1 MATVPDN
8 FGIGDVCAQL
18 AEMFDAGEKDRL
30 LETVKELLTGA
41 LQEANAQSA
50 RVAELLKKLY
60 GQKKERISPHQLAL
74 ALDELRQEQEQLEKS
89 ICQPN
94 APAVEQ
100 PPSEA
105 VPRLRKPR
113 GRRPLPAHLPREE
126 IRITPTEEQ
135 LAATSG
141 GMRKMGEERSEVL
154 EYVPGH
160 FKVLVY
166 VREVW
171 SNAYGEVVTAP
182 VPVKLIAKGLP
193 GPGLL
198 VQVLLS
204 KFRDKC
210 PLTRQVDIYRRL
222 GVELSRNTL
231 VDWVAAAA
239 ELLRPLSRAIYA
251 LVLAAYVLQVDDTK
265 LPVLDRRKA
274 KNIKRGHIW
283 ALVGDHCYV
292 AYRYTENWCRDK
304 AFKLLR
310 DREGWM
316 QVDAYKGYQC
326 VLALGKAI
334 EVGCLMHARR
344 YFVRAFEGRDLRAA
358 EPLELIRRIYRI
370 EAASKEAGEWPH
382 ERLLR
387 RQRETRPLFD
397 AWRTWLDEHA
407 GRIPPKSPLGKA
419 ITYAK
424 NHWDALMRPLQD
436 GNLELDNG
444 DVERALRGLAM
455 GRRNW
460 LFAGSDE
467 GAERTAILCTVI
479 ESAARHGLDLR
490 LYLQDV
496 LLKLAAGWP
505 PERLDEL
512 LPHRWC
518 ALHADAARATELAET
533 QPSRAAA

>member
-1 MATVPDN
+1 MEHASREEMVEAA
-8 FGIGDVCAQL
+8 CEQL
-18 AEMFDAGEKDRL
+18 GRIFDAGDREALISTMRNL
-30 LETVKELLTGA
+30 LSVA
-41 LQEANAQSA
+41 LQDNEALRV
-50 RVAELLKKLY
+50 RVAELLRNLY
-60 GQKKERISPHQLAL
+60 GRRSERFHPDQLSFGLLAVAPEPQAASEPEPAASDERAVKK
-74 ALDELRQEQEQLEKS
+74 
-89 ICQPN
+89 
-94 APAVEQ
+94 PAHR
-100 PPSEA
+100 A
-105 VPRLRKPR
+105 GHR
-113 GRRPLPAHLPREE
+113 GCHSLPAHLPREE
-126 IRITPTEEQ
+126 IRLQPTEEQ
-135 LAATSG
+135 LAATG
-141 GMRKMGEERSEVL
+141 GQMRKWREERSEVL
-154 EYVPGH
+154 EYVPAH
-160 FKVLVY
+160 LKVLVY

-193 GPGLL
+193 GPALL

-231 VDWVAAAA
+231 VDWVGAAA

-251 LVLAAYVLQVDDTK
+251 LVLAAYVMQVDDTK

-283 ALVGDHCYV
+283 ALVGDHRYV
-292 AYRYTENWCRDK
+292 AYRYTEDWCRDK
-304 AFKLLR
+304 ALKLLR
-310 DREGWM
+310 DRQGWM
-316 QVDAYKGYQC
+316 QVDGYKGYHC
-326 VLALGKAI
+326 VFALGKAI
-334 EVGCLMHARR
+334 EVGCMMHARR

-358 EPLELIRRIYRI
+358 APLELIRKMYRV

-397 AWRTWLDEHA
+397 AWQKWLDEHA
-407 GRIPPKSPLGKA
+407 GRFPPKSPLGRA
-419 ITYAK
+419 VTYAN
-424 NHWDALMRPLQD
+424 NHRDTLIRPLQD

-460 LFAGSDE
+460 MFAGSDE

-490 LYLQDV
+490 LYLQDI

>member
-1 MATVPDN
+1 MEHASRDEMVEAA
-8 FGIGDVCAQL
+8 CEQL
-18 AEMFDAGEKDRL
+18 GRMFDAGDKEALISTMRHLLSAALTDNEK
-30 LETVKELLTGA
+30 
-41 LQEANAQSA
+41 Q
-50 RVAELLKKLY
+50 RVRIAELLRSLY
-60 GQKKERISPHQLAL
+60 GRRSERFNPAQLCFGLLAEVPEPPAASEPEPLASAERAMKESAPKRSGH
-74 ALDELRQEQEQLEKS
+74 RG
-89 ICQPN
+89 CQ
-94 APAVEQ
+94 
-100 PPSEA
+100 S
-105 VPRLRKPR
+105 
-113 GRRPLPAHLPREE
+113 LPAHLPREE
-126 IRITPTEEQ
+126 IRLQPTEEQ
-135 LAATSG
+135 LAATG
-141 GMRKMGEERSEVL
+141 GQMTKWREERSEVL
-154 EYVPGH
+154 EYVPAH
-160 FKVLVY
+160 LKVLVY

-193 GPGLL
+193 GPGLV

-239 ELLRPLSRAIYA
+239 ELLRPLSRAIFA

-265 LPVLDRRKA
+265 LPVLDRGKA

-283 ALVGDHCYV
+283 ALVGDHHYV

-316 QVDAYKGYQC
+316 QVDGYKGYQC
-326 VLALGKAI
+326 VFALGKAI
-334 EVGCLMHARR
+334 EVGCMMHARR
-344 YFVRAFEGRDLRAA
+344 YFVRAFEGGDLRAA
-358 EPLELIRRIYRI
+358 APLELIRKMYRV

-397 AWRTWLDEHA
+397 AWQTWLDEHA

-419 ITYAK
+419 ITYTK

-460 LFAGSDE
+460 LFAGSDD

-496 LLKLAAGWP
+496 LLKLASGWP

-512 LPHRWC
+512 LPHRWGT
-518 ALHADAARATELAET
+518 LHAEAARAAGLAVA

>member
-1 MATVPDN
+1 MEHASRDEMVEAA
-8 FGIGDVCAQL
+8 CEQL
-18 AEMFDAGEKDRL
+18 GRMFDAGDKEALISTMRHLLSAALTDNEKQR
-30 LETVKELLTGA
+30 
-41 LQEANAQSA
+41 A
-50 RVAELLKKLY
+50 RIAELLRSLY
-60 GQKKERISPHQLAL
+60 GRRSERFNPAQLCFGLLAEVPERPAASEPEPLASAERATKKPAAKRSGH
-74 ALDELRQEQEQLEKS
+74 RG
-89 ICQPN
+89 CQ
-94 APAVEQ
+94 
-100 PPSEA
+100 S
-105 VPRLRKPR
+105 
-113 GRRPLPAHLPREE
+113 LPAHLPREE
-126 IRITPTEEQ
+126 IRLQPTEEQ
-135 LAATSG
+135 LAATG
-141 GMRKMGEERSEVL
+141 GQMTKWREECSEVL
-154 EYVPGH
+154 EYVPAH
-160 FKVLVY
+160 LKVLVY

-239 ELLRPLSRAIYA
+239 ELLRPLSRAIFA

-265 LPVLDRRKA
+265 LPVLDRGKA

-283 ALVGDHCYV
+283 ALVGDHHYV

-316 QVDAYKGYQC
+316 QVDGYKGYHC
-326 VLALGKAI
+326 VFALGKAI
-334 EVGCLMHARR
+334 EVGCMMHARR
-344 YFVRAFEGRDLRAA
+344 YFVRAFEGGDLRASV
-358 EPLELIRRIYRI
+358 PLELIRKMYRV

-397 AWRTWLDEHA
+397 AWQTWLDEHA

-460 LFAGSDE
+460 LFAGSDD

-496 LLKLAAGWP
+496 LLKLASGWP

-512 LPHRWC
+512 LPHRWRT
-518 ALHADAARATELAET
+518 LHADAARATEHAAP

>member
-1 MATVPDN
+1 MEHASRDEMVEAA
-8 FGIGDVCAQL
+8 CEQL
-18 AEMFDAGEKDRL
+18 GRLFDARDRETLISTIRHL
-30 LETVKELLTGA
+30 LSAA
-41 LQEANAQSA
+41 LQDNEELRV
-50 RVAELLKKLY
+50 RVAELLRSLY
-60 GQKKERISPHQLAL
+60 GRRNERFNPDQLSFGFLAVVPEAASEPEPAAPIEGAAKEPARKRSGH
-74 ALDELRQEQEQLEKS
+74 RG
-89 ICQPN
+89 CQ
-94 APAVEQ
+94 
-100 PPSEA
+100 S
-105 VPRLRKPR
+105 
-113 GRRPLPAHLPREE
+113 LPAHLPREE
-126 IRITPTEEQ
+126 IRLQPTEEQ
-135 LAATSG
+135 LAATG
-141 GMRKMGEERSEVL
+141 GQMRKWREERSEVL
-154 EYVPGH
+154 EYVPAH
-160 FKVLVY
+160 LKVLVY

-193 GPGLL
+193 GPALL

-210 PLTRQVDIYRRL
+210 PLTRQVDIFRRL

-231 VDWVAAAA
+231 VDWVGAAA
-239 ELLRPLSRAIYA
+239 ELLRPLSRAIYT

-274 KNIKRGHIW
+274 KNIKSGHIW
-283 ALVGDHCYV
+283 ALVGDHNYV

-344 YFVRAFEGRDLRAA
+344 YFVRAFEVRDLRAA
-358 EPLELIRRIYRI
+358 EPLELIRRMYRI

-397 AWRTWLDEHA
+397 AWRQWLDAHA
-407 GRIPPKSPLGKA
+407 GRMPPKSPLAKA
-419 ITYAK
+419 ITYAQ
-424 NHWDALMRPLQD
+424 NHWDALIRPLQD

-490 LYLQDV
+490 VYLQDI

-512 LPHRWC
+512 LPHRWRV
-518 ALHADAARATELAET
+518 LHADAARAAELAAT
-533 QPSRAAA
+533 QPGRAAA